1 MRISSRVQISIFSTI
16 LTIIHTDVRPLFQTC
31 INVMSTPGTGT
42 NYWVLPI
49 LYIAKWHPHKDILL
63 QVEDYNTSLLN
74 LTLVGHSWGKTW
86 RCTNFVHTNITIYMV
101 NSMPC
106 PRKAFCHW
114 KSNYTSPAFGSHNSL
129 WSPDSRTRTFVPSY
143 IYFFL
148 IKNSQ
153 HTLFI
158 KSPYWVHVHLV
169 YGWKI

>member
-106 PRKAFCHW
+106 PRKAFATEKVIIPVQLLGHTTH
-114 KSNYTSPAFGSHNSL
+114 SGHLTAGHALLYLPI
-129 WSPDSRTRTFVPSY
+129 Y
-143 IYFFL
+143 IFF
-148 IKNSQ
+148 
-153 HTLFI
+153 
-158 KSPYWVHVHLV
+158 
-169 YGWKI
+169 